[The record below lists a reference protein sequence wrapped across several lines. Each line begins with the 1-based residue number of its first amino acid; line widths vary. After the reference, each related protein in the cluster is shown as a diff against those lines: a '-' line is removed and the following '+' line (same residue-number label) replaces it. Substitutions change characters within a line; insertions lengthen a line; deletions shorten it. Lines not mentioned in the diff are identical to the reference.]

1 MNMCSKFCWV
11 LLVCCA
17 SLLAETHSIYTREN
31 ISDTVVNSI
40 MNYSTTITITSGATV
55 TQALNTFQSTFDM
68 DSSAFAV
75 KFEILR
81 RTSRHVIF
89 CLYKKEWTTDPRIN
103 SVVTRSGQ
111 VTQVECEAL
120 PLKHVLDGSSVY
132 VLDKPAGN

>member
-1 MNMCSKFCWV
+1 MMSSKFCWV
-11 LLVCCA
+11 LLVCCG
-17 SLLAETHSIYTREN
+17 SLLAEKHSIYTREN
-31 ISDTVVNSI
+31 ISDTAINSI
-40 MNYSTTITITSGATV
+40 ADFTTSAPTIASGASV
-55 TQALNTFQSTFDM
+55 TQVLNSFQSTFDM
-68 DSSAFAV
+68 DPSAFAV

-89 CLYKKEWTTDPRIN
+89 CLYKKEWATNPKTN